1 MRSKTGSAAV
11 FLGLFKS
18 LTMPSLIYA
27 ALELSE
33 VVCCLQKVSLTLQD
47 RNTTLFHAYTC
58 IEFVQESLTNLKED
72 REKIK
77 IK

>member
-27 ALELSE
+27 ALDLSE
-33 VVCCLQKVSLTLQD
+33 VVCCLQKVILTLHD
-47 RNTTLFHAYTC
+47 RNTTQFHTYTC
-58 IEFVQESLTNLKED
+58 VEVVQESLTNLED
-72 REKIK
+72 TEKN
-77 IK
+77 